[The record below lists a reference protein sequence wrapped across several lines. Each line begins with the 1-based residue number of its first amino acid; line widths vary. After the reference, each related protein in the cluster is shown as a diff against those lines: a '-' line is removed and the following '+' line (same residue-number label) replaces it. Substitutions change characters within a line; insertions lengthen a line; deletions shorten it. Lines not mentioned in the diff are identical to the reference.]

1 MFHLT
6 KLFSQFRCLP
16 VPLLLTVSFLGLS
29 NMPIKANPEERYQVS
44 GDEAGKVTVV
54 DADSGE
60 VVNTFQID
68 EGGVIEETF
77 VLDEGKTIAA
87 AQNQQTI
94 FWNLETGEEIGR
106 VQGRMYNFFE
116 GQNNRIITYVEKEEQ
131 TFTYSYPDLDSQCQ
145 SGRILEL
152 LENDYFRLSP
162 DGRYLAVLF
171 GIPFE
176 PEDEAITKYIP
187 SSGLYDLQ
195 SCSEIKIAD
204 HPALEPKRIGEFSP
218 DSRYYFVEHTY
229 FRLGTS
235 FAFGAIKFD
244 LQTGEIVE
252 KIPDG
257 NESQ

>member
-87 AQNQQTI
+87 AQNEQTI

-116 GQNNRIITYVEKEEQ
+116 VDKRIITYAEELVPIPQ
-131 TFTYSYPDLDSQCQ
+131 SEETEQDSDQPNLQSFWTLPTTFAYRYPELDSQCKMPIFFETE
-145 SGRILEL
+145 S
-152 LENDYFRLSP
+152 DYFRLSP
-162 DGRYLAVLF
+162 DGRYLAISLVATSK
-171 GIPFE
+171 
-176 PEDEAITKYIP
+176 PE
-187 SSGLYDLQ
+187 G
-195 SCSEIKIAD
+195 C
-204 HPALEPKRIGEFSP
+204 R
-218 DSRYYFVEHTY
+218 
-229 FRLGTS
+229 S
-235 FAFGAIKFD
+235 F
-244 LQTGEIVE
+244 
-252 KIPDG
+252 
-257 NESQ
+257 